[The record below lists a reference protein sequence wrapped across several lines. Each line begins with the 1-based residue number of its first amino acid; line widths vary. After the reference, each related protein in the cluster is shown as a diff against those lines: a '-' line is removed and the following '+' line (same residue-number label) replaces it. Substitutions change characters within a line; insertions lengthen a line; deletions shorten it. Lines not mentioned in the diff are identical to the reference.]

1 MLKLIDHFE
10 LFGELNV
17 PIFNCFANKVPN
29 IQNRIADELAVA
41 SSRSFVAVFE
51 QNMVHPLFHIL

>member
-17 PIFNCFANKVPN
+17 PIFNCFTNKGPN

-41 SSRSFVAVFE
+41 SSWSFVAVFG
-51 QNMVHPLFHIL
+51 QDMVQPLFHML